1 LGSVEVAQELNCLSY
16 FHIGVCVNTLLCKQ
30 NVAENHRGTTRSFRV
45 DLRFDVLDV
54 SVITAASVKLRLH
67 C

>member
-45 DLRFDVLDV
+45 DLRFDAHKRSL
-54 SVITAASVKLRLH
+54 
-67 C
+67 